1 VKNSEK
7 ITGYFQFQPP
17 GWLRVTGDDA
27 LVFLQGQF
35 TQDLVSLPPNRI
47 GYGLW
52 LTQKGR
58 VVADSYVFKGGANEL
73 WIFSP
78 GVSGTV
84 LRERLEAYIIADDV
98 VVEDL
103 GAGFAGVEF
112 LCSDEGGCQRLGLP
126 DLLPD
131 EWRRIGN
138 AVVFRSARGLPA
150 RGVTWLGPIGERVT
164 IPDGMEEL
172 DRDDLE
178 RIRIGAGVPRVPED
192 IGPGELPNEGGLE
205 RDAISYTKGCYLGQE
220 TIARLKAMGQVRRSL
235 RRIRGHGVAPLNRPQ
250 LLFQQGRRVGELK
263 STVPDTTSGFV
274 GFALITLLGF
284 DPARGL
290 ALDAD
295 APETITLWP

>member
-7 ITGYFQFQPP
+7 TTGWFRFQPP

-35 TQDLVSLPPNRI
+35 TQDLVSLPLNRI

-58 VVADSYVFKGGANEL
+58 VVADSYVFKVGASEL
-73 WIFSP
+73 WLFSS

-98 VVEDL
+98 VVEYL
-103 GAGFAGVEF
+103 GVDCEGVQY
-112 LCSDEGGCQRLGLP
+112 LCPDEGGCGDLGLP
-126 DLLPD
+126 DLLPG
-131 EWRRIGN
+131 EWRRIGG
-138 AVVFRSARGLPA
+138 AVVFRGMRGLPE
-150 RGVTWLGPIGERVT
+150 RSVTWIGPISERAT
-164 IPDGMEEL
+164 IPAGMAALE
-172 DRDDLE
+172 RDDLE
-178 RIRIGAGVPRVPED
+178 RMRIAAGVPRVPED

-220 TIARLKAMGQVRRSL
+220 TIARLKAMGQVRRTL
-235 RRIRGHGVAPLNRPQ
+235 RRIRGVGAAPLERPQ
-250 LLFQQGRRVGELK
+250 PLFQSGKRVGELK
-263 STVPDTTSGFV
+263 TTVPDAASGFV
-274 GFALITLLGF
+274 GFALITLLAIDSG
-284 DPARGL
+284 AGL
-290 ALDAD
+290 ALAAD